1 MSQTTTPADSSRETG
16 TPGEVFPDQA
26 SFTAAVAQ
34 VQEAEIAYRTDQP
47 LMPDSAFDALKDRV
61 ATTLA
66 AHPDWDDEGVTTQ
79 VASGAPVGGDV
90 RHSSPMLS
98 LAKATTPE
106 EVHAFVAGLTVDGQE
121 PGPLVVE
128 VKMDGCA
135 ISARYEGGVLV
146 LAAQRGDGASG
157 EDITGQITRGA
168 GVAGLP
174 ARLTTPSGASWSGEV
189 RGEVYMSENNFD
201 AANEL
206 RVGAGRPAFANPRN
220 AVSGSLRNIDRTYD
234 VPMSFAVYDVL
245 DDANSRAATAG
256 TYSERLDA
264 AEALGFH
271 TARQLLPEALRAP
284 HTGVEE
290 VVAAIEAIQ
299 ALRPTLGFPID
310 GAVLKA
316 DAFATRQRLGQ
327 RTGSP
332 RWALAYKYAPDTATT
347 RLRDIEISIG
357 RTGRLG
363 FRAVL
368 DPVSVGGTTITHVT
382 MHNAPWIIGRDL
394 RIGDEVWVYRAGDV
408 IPRVTTA
415 NLAAR
420 PADAQAWV
428 APTHCPQCGEEL
440 DTTSLLWRC
449 HTPTCSIAGALDY
462 WASPD
467 ALDIDGIGTVV
478 CEALAETGLARDVAD
493 LYDLTLT
500 QWATLPLGVTETGAT
515 RALGELNAAK
525 IVDGLAASKQQPLNR
540 VITGLGIRM
549 TGRSVGRWL
558 ASRFASM
565 DALRAASVEELA
577 AINKLGT
584 IKGQRIADGL
594 TRLSSVIDRLAAHGL
609 MMTVPDDGAA
619 KPLAGKTYVVSGA
632 VPGYTRTTIAERIE
646 ALGGTASSSVS
657 AKTTA
662 LVTAETDT
670 AKARKAAQLDV
681 PVIDPVTFA
690 ATLA

>member
-1 MSQTTTPADSSRETG
+1 MNQTTAPTDASRE
-16 TPGEVFPDQA
+16 VFADQA

-34 VQEAEIAYRTDQP
+34 VHEAEVAYRLDQP
-47 LMPDSAFDALKDRV
+47 LVPDSAFDALKDRV
-61 ATTLA
+61 ATTKA
-66 AHPDWDDEGVTTQ
+66 AHPEWDDEGVTTQ

-98 LAKATTPE
+98 LAKATTVE
-106 EVHAFVAGLTVDGQE
+106 EIHAFVAGLAVDGQDL
-121 PGPLVVE
+121 GPLVVE

-135 ISARYEGGVLV
+135 ISAHYEEGALV
-146 LAAQRGDGASG
+146 LAAQRGDGTSG

-168 GVAGLP
+168 GVAGLR
-174 ARLTTPSGASWSGEV
+174 ARLDTSWSGEV
-189 RGEVYMSENNFD
+189 RGEVYMSEADFD
-201 AANEL
+201 ASNEL
-206 RVGAGRPAFANPRN
+206 RVAAGRPAFANPRN
-220 AVSGSLRNIDRTYD
+220 AVSGTLRNIDRTYD

-245 DDANSRAATAG
+245 DVLDDASSGAATAG

-271 TARQLLPEALRAP
+271 TARQLLPEALRTP
-284 HTGVEE
+284 HAGVEE
-290 VVAAIEAIQ
+290 VVAAIEAIEQ
-299 ALRPTLGFPID
+299 LRPALGFPID
-310 GAVLKA
+310 GSVLKA
-316 DAFATRQRLGQ
+316 DAFATRRRLGQ

-332 RWALAYKYAPDTATT
+332 RWALAFKYAPDTAVT
-347 RLRDIEISIG
+347 RLRDIEISVG

-368 DPVSVGGTTITHVT
+368 DPVSVGGTTVTYVT
-382 MHNAPWIIGRDL
+382 MHNAPWIVGRDL
-394 RIGDEVWVYRAGDV
+394 RVGDEVWVYRAGDV

-420 PADAQAWV
+420 PADAPAWV

-478 CEALAETGLARDVAD
+478 CEALAETGLAASVAD

-515 RALGELNAAK
+515 RMLGEANAAK
-525 IVDGLAASKQQPLNR
+525 IVDGLAASKAQPLNR

-558 ASRFASM
+558 ASRFGSM

-584 IKGQRIADGL
+584 IKAQHIADGL
-594 TRLSSVIDRLAAHGL
+594 ARLGEVIDRLAAHGL
-609 MMTVPDDGAA
+609 TMTVPDDGAA

-657 AKTTA
+657 AVTNA

-670 AKARKAAQLDV
+670 AKARKAAKLNI
-681 PVIDPVTFA
+681 PIIDPGEFA